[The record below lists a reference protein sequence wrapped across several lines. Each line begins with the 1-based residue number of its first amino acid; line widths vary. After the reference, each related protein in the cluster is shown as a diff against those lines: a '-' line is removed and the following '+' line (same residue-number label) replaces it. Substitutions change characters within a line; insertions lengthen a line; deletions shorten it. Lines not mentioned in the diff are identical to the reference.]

1 MDSIPSWLQTGGS
14 QGWGDLAAT
23 GARLTLSRQQ
33 LADEEANR
41 REQEQQQAAEQAAA
55 QSLQRDRLTADI
67 LQTKQQQDAANALRQ
82 ARLQQAGL
90 LGQGRLDAENTRIA
104 NEDAFHQGELGNQSA
119 ANDLRKR
126 AQDWRESQPD
136 KTTPGD
142 FVTKTDKDTGLTFKI
157 PAENYKQ
164 YADDHDR
171 WESNAPPATTKV
183 PGAIFG
189 NHWQDEVPNP
199 ALDAYKKSEPKLR
212 NYLARPAAA
221 DLKQP
226 TTTGTS
232 ALPPS
237 VAPQGYAS
245 PPGGGAMVPLPGAA
259 AGLSQSPASKYKS
272 ADDVKKAYDAG
283 QLTQEQA
290 VQILQSQFG
299 LE

>member
-1 MDSIPSWLQTGGS
+1 M
-14 QGWGDLAAT
+14 
-23 GARLTLSRQQ
+23 QQ
-33 LADEEANR
+33 DALM
-41 REQEQQQAAEQAAA
+41 
-55 QSLQRDRLTADI
+55 
-67 LQTKQQQDAANALRQ
+67 QQQDMEFKQ
-82 ARLQQAGL
+82 AQLDQAGYL
-90 LGQGRLDAENTRIA
+90 SQERLDMTGQRN
-104 NEDAFHQGELGNQSA
+104 S
-119 ANDLRKR
+119 DLADYRSGLLKNR
-126 AQDWRESQPD
+126 SDYLDWRESQPD

-142 FVTKTDKDTGLTFKI
+142 FVTKTDKETGLTFKI